1 MKNGVYLVFVHLDG
15 EKMKYGG
22 YFTTRSKAE
31 EICGEYNNDVNKE
44 GWADFINV
52 TDEADDTYL
61 ID

>member
-1 MKNGVYLVFVHLDG
+1 MKGVYLVFIHLGG

-22 YFTTRSKAE
+22 YFTTRAKAE
-31 EICGEYNNDVNKE
+31 EICGEYNRCKEKE

-61 ID
+61 IN